1 MNAIEES
8 NKLSEHSECSAES
21 GGETENELHKLS
33 DTAQGAAAEPASEPI
48 VRYSKVTKRFGEL
61 EVIKGIDLTL
71 NAGEKL
77 ALIGPSGSGKT
88 TLGRMLMTLERPSG
102 GVITVD
108 GEPLWHR
115 RDRKGR
121 MAPANEKHLRRM
133 REKIGMVFQ
142 HFNLFPH
149 LTVLGNVT
157 LAPVTVLKL
166 GKEEARARAVDML
179 RKVGLESKLDA
190 YPSQLSGGQKQRVA
204 IARALV
210 MQPKVVV
217 FDEVT
222 SALDPELVGEVLE
235 VIREIA
241 AEGETAM
248 MLITHEMDF
257 AREIA
262 DRVVFGA
269 EGRIVEEGPPEELFG
284 SPKSERLRA
293 FLNRFL

>member
-1 MNAIEES
+1 M
-8 NKLSEHSECSAES
+8 
-21 GGETENELHKLS
+21 TE
-33 DTAQGAAAEPASEPI
+33 AASIVPASPALVEY
-48 VRYSKVTKRFGEL
+48 RGVTKRFGEL

-71 NAGEKL
+71 HAGEKL

-88 TLGRMLMTLERPSG
+88 TLGRMLMTLEQPTSG
-102 GVITVD
+102 MIAID

-115 RDRKGR
+115 KSKKGELL
-121 MAPANEKHLRRM
+121 PANEKHLRRM
-133 REKIGMVFQ
+133 REKVGMVFQ

-149 LTVLGNVT
+149 LTVRRNVT
-157 LAPVTVLKL
+157 LALTSVLKI
-166 GKEEARARAVDML
+166 GTEEANARAEAML
-179 RKVGLESKLDA
+179 DKVGLSTKLDN

-210 MQPKVVV
+210 MRPKVVV

-235 VIREIA
+235 VIKEVA
-241 AEGETAM
+241 LEGETAM

-257 AREIA
+257 AREVA

-269 EGRIVEEGPPEELFG
+269 EGLIVEQGPPAELFD
-284 SPKSERLRA
+284 SPKSERLQA
-293 FLNRFL
+293 FLSRFL